1 MTMTS
6 AVNQKIPVGYKQ
18 TEVGLI
24 PVDWDFRP
32 LGDFFTFKNGL
43 NKAKYFFGHGT
54 PIVNYMDVYKN
65 PGLFSSNILGR
76 VEVSS
81 QEIKSFG
88 VKKGDVFFTRTSET
102 VEEIGIS
109 SVLLDELDNG
119 VFSGFILRARSQNDE
134 LNDLFK
140 KYCFSSNVVR
150 KQITEKSTYTT
161 RALTNGRVLSMVK
174 IPYPPKTEQL
184 SIATAISDVDALIE
198 KFAKLIEKKKNI
210 KQGAMQELLTGKR
223 RLPGFSGKWETKT
236 LGELLDY
243 EQPTKYLVKDT
254 EYSDNHNTPVLTAG
268 KTFILGYTAE
278 ETGIF
283 DKLPVIIF
291 DDFTTAIKFVDFPFK
306 AKSSAMK
313 MLKPKNKE
321 VNLKFVFEKMSLI
334 DFMLGDHKR
343 YWISEYQNIEIDTPK
358 PDEQNAITNVLSDM
372 DSEIAKLESQL
383 SKYKNL
389 KQGMMQNLLTG
400 KIRLIKK

>member
-1 MTMTS
+1 MT
-6 AVNQKIPVGYKQ
+6 AAANQKIPVGYKQ
-18 TEVGLI
+18 IEIGVI
-24 PVDWDFRP
+24 PMDWDFRP

-43 NKAKYFFGHGT
+43 NKAKQFFGHGT

-65 PGLFSSNILGR
+65 PGLFSMNILGR
-76 VEVSS
+76 VNVSS

-102 VEEIGIS
+102 VEEIGIT

-184 SIATAISDVDALIE
+184 SIAIAISDVDTLIE
-198 KFAKLIEKKKNI
+198 KLAKLIEKKKNI

-223 RLPGFSGKWETKT
+223 RLPGFCGEWKVKKLGEIAEIKTGKKNNDDKTEEGLYPFFVRSQQIERINSYSFDGEAILIPGEGNIGNIYHYVNGRFDYHQRVYKISNFAEQYSGKFI
-236 LGELLDY
+236 
-243 EQPTKYLVKDT
+243 YLFM
-254 EYSDNHNTPVLTAG
+254 SQNFNAH
-268 KTFILGYTAE
+268 
-278 ETGIF
+278 
-283 DKLPVIIF
+283 
-291 DDFTTAIKFVDFPFK
+291 
-306 AKSSAMK
+306 AMK
-313 MLKPKNKE
+313 NSVKATVDSLRLPTFQE
-321 VNLKFVFEKMSLI
+321 FE
-334 DFMLGDHKR
+334 
-343 YWISEYQNIEIDTPK
+343 ISFPPTRI
-358 PDEQNAITNVLSDM
+358 EQNAIAITLSDM
-372 DSEIAKLESQL
+372 DSEIEKLESQL
-383 SKYKNL
+383 TKYRNL

-400 KIRLIKK
+400 KIRLLKK